1 MHREGMVTFFKS
13 PALVVSI
20 LLAILGAFLWQG
32 YPEKALVAFIWIP
45 IFLLCCLMH
54 SVMHSR
60 HPHGS
65 SHG

>member
-32 YPEKALVAFIWIP
+32 YPEKPSWRLSGYPSSSCVA
-45 IFLLCCLMH
+45 
-54 SVMHSR
+54 
-60 HPHGS
+60 
-65 SHG
+65 